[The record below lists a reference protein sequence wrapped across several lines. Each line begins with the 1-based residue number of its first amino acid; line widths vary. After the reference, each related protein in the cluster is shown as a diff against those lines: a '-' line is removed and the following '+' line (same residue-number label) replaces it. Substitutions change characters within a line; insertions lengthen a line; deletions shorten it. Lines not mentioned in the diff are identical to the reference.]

1 LYHSDARVRR
11 ANPAYFADGA
21 RGPTPIQLKTRIRE
35 VGRNSSPVSS
45 NYHRGTSLR
54 GSPAVIKVLATSSKT
69 DQTSGILPNGRTT
82 KEGIKVEMEPSQR
95 SGECAFVNPVDVKL
109 VADIIAECR
118 MQASSIGVV
127 AIPSCAALAGT
138 SG

>member
-1 LYHSDARVRR
+1 MGGQPKKAS
-11 ANPAYFADGA
+11 
-21 RGPTPIQLKTRIRE
+21 K
-35 VGRNSSPVSS
+35 
-45 NYHRGTSLR
+45 LR
-54 GSPAVIKVLATSSKT
+54 WS
-69 DQTSGILPNGRTT
+69 
-82 KEGIKVEMEPSQR
+82 PSQR

-138 SG
+138 SGELVKENLL